1 MGNIQ
6 TILIVLSDEQT
17 IQLFERYILS
27 NQQVNSARSCEEG
40 LTAFHAATPDLVLV
54 SDEFGKEACAKMM
67 GELKKTHP
75 MTPVILLCQK
85 DSDFSTLDAMRIG
98 MADRLTLPTSREAIA
113 RAIQRV
119 TDRQDHFEIWLRQE
133 ARKATGPLIQQMD
146 ELESLA
152 NLGRTITSRLN
163 IDQVLNEVLDA
174 ALTITNAEQGSIL
187 LLDDKSG
194 ELYMRAARNFQ
205 EDFVH
210 TFRLPTDDTYAGQV
224 IQTGEPLFLQADA
237 PQKIKT
243 SYLVHSLAYVPLIY
257 HGRTIGVLGVDNR
270 QSNKR
275 LNQQHISTLS
285 TMADYAA
292 IAIENAELYTQ
303 TEQERNKLA
312 AILTQIKD
320 GVIVLSED
328 GLVLMVNPVVRKL
341 FNLDSRT
348 VENQPYTEVFTNQ
361 DLLQAIQ
368 GTSPNPDRIEIE
380 INEDLYYRARVTRI
394 ENVGKVISLHDI
406 SYLKELDQLKTEF
419 VHTVSHDLRS
429 PLTTILGYVDLIK
442 RVGEVNATQDDYIG
456 RVQASV
462 RQISNLISEVLDLG
476 KIEGR
481 MSEFF
486 ELTSLEPIIQGV
498 LADHQ
503 EELDTKGQR
512 VEVLLSGNFPA
523 IYTDPTQIRQMFE
536 NLLGNAIKYTP
547 KAGTITVS
555 GWRENDQVIIRV
567 KDTGRGIPLDEQTK
581 IFDRFYRGK
590 NVVDDTQGTGLGLA
604 ITKTIV
610 ENHQGRI
617 WVNSKENEGSTFTIV
632 LPMRE

>member
-27 NQQVNSARSCEEG
+27 NQQVNSVRSCEEG

-54 SDEFGKEACAKMM
+54 SDEFGKESCAKMM

-75 MTPVILLCQK
+75 MTPVILLCQA
-85 DSDFSTLDAMRIG
+85 DSKFSALDAMRIG

-119 TDRQDHFEIWLRQE
+119 ADRQDHFETWLHQE

-152 NLGRTITSRLN
+152 NLGRTITSKLN

-187 LLDDKSG
+187 LLDNKSG

-243 SYLVHSLAYVPLIY
+243 SYLVLSLAYVPLIY

-275 LNQQHISTLS
+275 LNQKHISTLS

-348 VENQPYTEVFTNQ
+348 VENEPYTEVFTNQ

-368 GTSPNPDRIEIE
+368 GTSPNP
-380 INEDLYYRARVTRI
+380 
-394 ENVGKVISLHDI
+394 
-406 SYLKELDQLKTEF
+406 
-419 VHTVSHDLRS
+419 
-429 PLTTILGYVDLIK
+429 
-442 RVGEVNATQDDYIG
+442 
-456 RVQASV
+456 
-462 RQISNLISEVLDLG
+462 
-476 KIEGR
+476 
-481 MSEFF
+481 
-486 ELTSLEPIIQGV
+486 
-498 LADHQ
+498 
-503 EELDTKGQR
+503 
-512 VEVLLSGNFPA
+512 
-523 IYTDPTQIRQMFE
+523 
-536 NLLGNAIKYTP
+536 
-547 KAGTITVS
+547 
-555 GWRENDQVIIRV
+555 
-567 KDTGRGIPLDEQTK
+567 
-581 IFDRFYRGK
+581 
-590 NVVDDTQGTGLGLA
+590 TGL
-604 ITKTIV
+604 K
-610 ENHQGRI
+610 
-617 WVNSKENEGSTFTIV
+617 
-632 LPMRE
+632 